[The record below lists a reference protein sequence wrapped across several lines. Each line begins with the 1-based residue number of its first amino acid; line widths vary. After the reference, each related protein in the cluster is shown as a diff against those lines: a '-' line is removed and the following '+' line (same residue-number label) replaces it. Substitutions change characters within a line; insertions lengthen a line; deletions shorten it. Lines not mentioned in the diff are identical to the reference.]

1 MIDDKK
7 RIVVLLGPPGAGK
20 GTQAAYIKE
29 KYEIPHISTGEILRE
44 NIKNGTP
51 LGIEANQYMHKG
63 ELVPDDLVFEML
75 EDRVNQKDCAQGALF
90 DGFPRNHE
98 QADMFFDMPYVSKNA
113 IVCAILIDIPDEEVI
128 KRLSNRRACP
138 KCKSIYNLIHKI
150 PEKKAGDTY
159 ICDKCGAE
167 LIIRDDD
174 KVETIQNRLKV
185 FHNTACPLIDYF
197 EKKKV
202 LHKVD
207 GATSPS
213 EIFRQ
218 IEGILDNV

>member
-1 MIDDKK
+1 MIDEKK

-29 KYEIPHISTGEILRE
+29 KYAIPHISTGEILRE
-44 NIKNGTP
+44 NIKNGTT
-51 LGIEANQYMHKG
+51 LGIEADKYMHKG

-75 EDRVNQKDCAQGALF
+75 KDRVSQPDCAEGALF
-90 DGFPRNHE
+90 DGFPRNQD
-98 QADMFFDMPYVSKNA
+98 QADMFFDLRYISKQSV
-113 IVCAILIDIPDEEVI
+113 VCAILIDIPDAEVI

-138 KCKSIYNLIHKI
+138 KCKSIYNLIHKV
-150 PEKKAGDTY
+150 PEKKIGDTY
-159 ICDKCGAE
+159 LCDKCGAE

-185 FHNTACPLIDYF
+185 FHNTAVPLITYF
-197 EKKKV
+197 EKKNV
-202 LHKVD
+202 LHKVN
-207 GATSPS
+207 GVTSPD
-213 EIFRQ
+213 EIFKQ